1 MRPSAGVAAGL
12 AVCAA
17 LGAPAAIGRAD
28 VQCTGFD
35 GPNPLGQA
43 VYQVRYDSAVARPL
57 IQGLKVFN
65 AAVSTAEAQRIGQA
79 AGLLSSQISS
89 APMVYGTQS
98 PFGCYSANV
107 LTNLQQVT
115 SAFTSSLDGIRGAA
129 AGLNGGTP
137 GDVPALVVA
146 ANGPESAYL
155 DAVNAYGAQFGGQQV
170 PKPDAVLQGLPG

>member
-1 MRPSAGVAAGL
+1 M
-12 AVCAA
+12 
-17 LGAPAAIGRAD
+17 
-28 VQCTGFD
+28 
-35 GPNPLGQA
+35 
-43 VYQVRYDSAVARPL
+43 
-57 IQGLKVFN
+57 
-65 AAVSTAEAQRIGQA
+65 
-79 AGLLSSQISS
+79 
-89 APMVYGTQS
+89 
-98 PFGCYSANV
+98 
-107 LTNLQQVT
+107 LTNLQQAT